1 MAHPFSVNKS
11 QTEDRLMTYRGK
23 FFLAMVST
31 AVAVYAFAGVLLGWY
46 GDISAQ
52 QPINDPGAQI
62 RIFESVL
69 QHIQND
75 YVDEPD
81 LEKVRNGALRGL
93 ADGLDPY
100 TSYLSAD
107 QVRDF
112 EANKDSSRAGIG
124 AEFSQV
130 SAYLYVVSV
139 VKDSP
144 AFKAGI
150 QSGDVIEYIDTKA
163 TRDISLYDA
172 KHLILGEPG
181 TKVRLRI
188 LRSGAKPQTIE
199 VVRSVFSAPDA
210 TSEMKEG
217 GIGLVKVFSL
227 DKGNAESVR
236 IQVSALKAK
245 GVKKIILDVRNVG
258 GGDIEEAVAV
268 ANLFIK
274 QGDLAKVVGRENKV
288 VKTYAADPSKL
299 VYDGKAVVLM
309 DLGTAGAAEVVASAF
324 VESKRGDVI
333 GEQSFGAGSEQKLF
347 TLKGGDGFLLTTEKW
362 ASASGKPFLAMK
374 RDEGGVKP
382 TIEVKRP
389 ETPEPV
395 EVEDL
400 VDQQDADG
408 RPGAPPADEPEEEKP
423 AKSSKPQ
430 VDIQL
435 QKAIEV
441 LNGKAAAAAG

>member
-1 MAHPFSVNKS
+1 
-11 QTEDRLMTYRGK
+11 MTYRGK
-23 FFLAMVST
+23 FFLAMAST

-100 TSYLSAD
+100 TSYLTAD
-107 QVRDF
+107 QVRDYQ
-112 EANKDSSRAGIG
+112 ANKDSAKAGIG

-144 AFKAGI
+144 ADKAGLKA
-150 QSGDVIEYIDTKA
+150 GDVIEYIDTKA

-172 KHLILGEPG
+172 RHLILGDAG

-188 LRSGAKPQTIE
+188 LRSGARPQTLEIA
-199 VVRSVFSAPDA
+199 RADFRAPGA

-227 DKGNAESVR
+227 EKGNAESVKT
-236 IQVSALKAK
+236 QVNALKAK

-258 GGDIEEAVAV
+258 GGDIDEAVAV

-274 QGDLAKVVGRENKV
+274 QGDIAKVVGRENKV
-288 VKTYAADPSKL
+288 IKTYTADPAKYI
-299 VYDGKAVVLM
+299 YDGKAVVLT
-309 DLGTAGAAEVVASAF
+309 DLSSAGAAEVIASAF

-333 GEQSFGAGSEQKLF
+333 GEQTFGAGSEQQLF
-347 TLKGGDGFLLTTEKW
+347 ALKGGDGFLLTTAKW

-395 EVEDL
+395 EVEEL
-400 VDQQDADG
+400 VDQQDPDG
-408 RPGAPPADEPEEEKP
+408 AEPTVPPAEEPDEAKP
-423 AKSSKPQ
+423 AKNSKPQ

-441 LNGKAAAAAG
+441 LNGKAAAATAG